1 MLIQSRE
8 LMISGRFGVKPV
20 WKVTAKQP
28 FHVPKLRKDLYNN
41 WSIFSG
47 DIPFTNRFCL
57 DLDIG
62 MHFEVKQPF
71 CIKMVKM
78 RS

>member
-1 MLIQSRE
+1 MQSIENVDSVERVNDKWTD
-8 LMISGRFGVKPV
+8 LGVKPV

-62 MHFEVKQPF
+62 MHFEVKCNRF
-71 CIKMVKM
+71 A
-78 RS
+78 